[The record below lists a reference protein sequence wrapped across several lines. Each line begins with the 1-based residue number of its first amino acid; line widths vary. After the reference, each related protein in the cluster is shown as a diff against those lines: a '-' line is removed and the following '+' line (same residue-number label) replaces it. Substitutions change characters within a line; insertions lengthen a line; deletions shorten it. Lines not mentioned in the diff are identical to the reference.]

1 MSESKGTSVLDV
13 VDRRAENRLLV
24 HVPVEIT
31 VINEQGQ
38 TVTDRTFIEDVS
50 DFGYRFTTRGPVK
63 QGDTVAVKIL
73 GKYGNSLSEE
83 VTRLYEIMWVAPQ
96 DHRFT
101 VGAHLPQG
109 ENLANAKFSAG
120 DSGQKHD
127 AK

>member
-31 VINEQGQ
+31 VIYEQGQ

-50 DFGYRFTTRGPVK
+50 DFGCRFTTRGPVK

-101 VGAHLPQG
+101 VGAHLLQG